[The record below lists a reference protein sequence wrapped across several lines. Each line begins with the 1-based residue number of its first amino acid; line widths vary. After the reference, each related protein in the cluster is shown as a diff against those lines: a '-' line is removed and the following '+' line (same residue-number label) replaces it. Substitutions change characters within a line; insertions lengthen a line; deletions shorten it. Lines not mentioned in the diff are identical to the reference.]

1 MVIMK
6 KRLPLAIFA
15 LSAAFGASAQYYEL
29 ANQLPQLLR
38 PALSGSWQYKGF
50 VDATAMAGLGHNRAN
65 ILSVSTSQG
74 FQYTSWFYMG
84 VGLGVDVAFS
94 NYDGSLSRADVPGYW
109 EHGANKTGAMLPLF
123 TDFRFTFGGASNELS
138 AFIDLR
144 LGATFLLGNNY
155 PEFGNG
161 YLSNDGQFYLRPSVG
176 LCIPVNSSNSKQAVD
191 LGITYQLI
199 TSANNYTWGGR
210 GMSLNALGFT
220 IAYEW

>member
-29 ANQLPQLLR
+29 ANQLPRLLR

-65 ILSVSTSQG
+65 ILSLSTSQG

-155 PEFGNG
+155 LEFGNG
-161 YLSNDGQFYLRPSVG
+161 YLSNDGRIAHSRQF
-176 LCIPVNSSNSKQAVD
+176 I
-191 LGITYQLI
+191 
-199 TSANNYTWGGR
+199 
-210 GMSLNALGFT
+210 
-220 IAYEW
+220 

>member
-1 MVIMK
+1 MMK
-6 KRLPLAIFA
+6 RIAFAALA
-15 LSAAFGASAQYYEL
+15 LSMAAGASAQYYEL

-50 VDATAMAGLGHNRAN
+50 VDASALDGIGSSRAN

-94 NYDGSLSRADVPGYW
+94 NYDGSLSRSDVPGYW

-123 TDFRFTFGGASNELS
+123 TDFRFTFGGAQNALS
-138 AFIDLR
+138 AYFDLR
-144 LGATFLLGNNY
+144 IGATFLLGNNY
-155 PEFGNG
+155 LEFDNG
-161 YLSNDGQFYLRPSVG
+161 YLSNNGQFYLRPSLG
-176 LCIPVNSSNSKQAVD
+176 MRFPVNSSNSKQAVD

-199 TSANNYTWGGR
+199 TSANNYTWTGR
-210 GMSLNALGFT
+210 TMTLNALGLT